1 MMTRKA
7 GDIVMGIAN
16 VPMGWLFVLT
26 DWGDDPPVLRLK
38 TNTSYVKFIEITGNI
53 HINFDASKL
62 DTKRCTLVAD
72 VSTALYN
79 SLLTHQR
86 EVLS

>member
-1 MMTRKA
+1 MAYKT
-7 GDIVMGIAN
+7 GDIVIGTTN

-26 DWGDDPPVLRLK
+26 DWRDDPSVLRLK
-38 TNTSYVKFIEITGNI
+38 TNTSYVKFIVSTGNI

-62 DTKRCTLVAD
+62 DTERCTLVAD